1 MAKKIKTQLKTKSK
15 TKKSSFGRQKNSI
28 KKQKVPELQI
38 FGLETEKENAQLIL
52 IPVPWEVTAS
62 YGSGTSSGP
71 ELIFEASSQV
81 DLYDIEVKNAYE
93 CGYYMLP
100 VPYKMKDQ
108 NVSLR
113 REALKINKTL
123 QNLQKLTSSQQKI
136 QDKINRANEAMIDY
150 VYSNTKQILENGKAF
165 GVVGGDHSV
174 PYGAVKALSEH
185 TNGNFGVL
193 HIDAHLDLR
202 DAYLGYQHSHASIM
216 NNVAKLP
223 HAPKKIVQFGIR
235 DFCEEEVQFMAE
247 RSQQFKTYYDLS
259 TKKELLK
266 GRSWLDIC
274 KEAIAELPDQIYVS
288 FDIDGMDPTLCPNT
302 GTPVPGGLSFEQ
314 TLTLLSTIHEMGKKI
329 VGFDLVEV
337 SGGNDKNNPNAEW
350 NGNVGARMLFKL
362 CGWSMVTQ
370 GRYFI

>member
-1 MAKKIKTQLKTKSK
+1 MSKKSAKKTSS
-15 TKKSSFGRQKNSI
+15 KKSA
-28 KKQKVPELQI
+28 KKPKQSPAELQI
-38 FGLETEKENAQLIL
+38 FGLETAKKDAQLVL

-100 VPYKMKDQ
+100 VPQKMKKE
-108 NVSLR
+108 NVTLR
-113 REALKINKTL
+113 REALKLNKAQQNLKALSSSEKKILEKINK
-123 QNLQKLTSSQQKI
+123 
-136 QDKINRANEAMIDY
+136 ANDAMIDY
-150 VYSNTKQILENGKAF
+150 VYSNTKEILKAGKAF
-165 GVVGGDHSV
+165 GVIGGDHSV
-174 PYGAVKALSEH
+174 PYGAIKALSEH
-185 TNGNFGVL
+185 MKGNFGIL

-216 NNVAKLP
+216 NNVAQLP
-223 HAPKKIVQFGIR
+223 NAPKKIIQFGIR
-235 DFCEEEVQFMAE
+235 DFCEEEVQFMDD
-247 RSQQFKTYYDLS
+247 RSGKFKTYYDLP

-274 KEAIAELPDQIYVS
+274 KEAISQLPDQIYVS

-314 TLTLLSTIHEMGKKI
+314 TLALFSTIHEMGKKI

-337 SGGNDKNNPNAEW
+337 SGGTDDSNPNYEW
-350 NGNVGARMLFKL
+350 NGNVGARMLYKL
-362 CGWSMVTQ
+362 CGWAMVTQ
-370 GRYFI
+370 GRYSI

>member
-1 MAKKIKTQLKTKSK
+1 MAKKSQ
-15 TKKSSFGRQKNSI
+15 KKPQKKIQAN
-28 KKQKVPELQI
+28 ELQI
-38 FGLETEKENAQLIL
+38 FGLETARKNAQLVL

-81 DLYDIEVKNAYE
+81 DLFDIEVKNAYE

-100 VPYKMKDQ
+100 VNHKMKSQ

-113 REALKINKTL
+113 KDALKVNKTL
-123 QNLQKLTSSQQKI
+123 QNLKKLSPAQIKI
-136 QDKINRANEAMIDY
+136 QKKINKAAQDMCDY
-150 VYSNTKQILENGKAF
+150 VYNNTKEILKEGKAF
-165 GVVGGDHSV
+165 GVIGGDHST
-174 PYGAVKALSEH
+174 PYGAIKALSEH
-185 TNGNFGVL
+185 LNGNFGIL

-216 NNVAKLP
+216 NNVAQLK
-223 HAPKKIVQFGIR
+223 HAPKKIIQFGIR
-235 DFCEEEVQFMAE
+235 DFCEEEVQFME
-247 RSQQFKTYYDLS
+247 DRPGKFKTYFDLP

-266 GRSWLDIC
+266 GKSWLEIC
-274 KEAIAELPDQIYVS
+274 KEAISQLPDQIYIS

-314 TLTLLSTIHEMGKKI
+314 TLALFSTIHEMGKKI

-337 SGGNDKNNPNAEW
+337 SGGTDESNPNYEW
-350 NGNVGARMLFKL
+350 NGNVGARMLYKL
-362 CGWSMVTQ
+362 CGWAMVTQ
-370 GRYFI
+370 GRYKI

>member
-1 MAKKIKTQLKTKSK
+1 MSKKTAKKNSP
-15 TKKSSFGRQKNSI
+15 KKA
-28 KKQKVPELQI
+28 KQSLAKQPVEMQI
-38 FGLETEKENAQLIL
+38 FGLETPKKDAQLVL

-100 VPYKMKDQ
+100 VPQKMKKE
-108 NVSLR
+108 NVALR
-113 REALKINKTL
+113 REALKVNKA
-123 QNLQKLTSSQQKI
+123 QQSLQKLSPAQQKVLS
-136 QDKINRANEAMIDY
+136 KINKANDAMIDY
-150 VYSNTKQILENGKAF
+150 VYSNTKEILESGKAF
-165 GVVGGDHSV
+165 GVIGGDHSV
-174 PYGAVKALSEH
+174 PFGAIKALSEH
-185 TNGNFGVL
+185 TKGNFGVL

-216 NNVAKLP
+216 NNVSQLP

-235 DFCEEEVQFMAE
+235 DFCEEEVQFMDD
-247 RSQQFKTYYDLS
+247 RNGKFKTYFDLP

-266 GRSWLDIC
+266 GKSWLEIC
-274 KEAIAELPDQIYVS
+274 REAISQLPDQIYVS

-302 GTPVPGGLSFEQ
+302 GTPVPGGLSYEQ
-314 TLTLLSTIHEMGKKI
+314 TLALFSTIHEMGKKI

-337 SGGNDKNNPNAEW
+337 SGGTDASNPNYEW

-362 CGWSMVTQ
+362 CGWAMVTQ
-370 GRYFI
+370 GRYSI

>member
-1 MAKKIKTQLKTKSK
+1 MGKKTHQNKSE
-15 TKKSSFGRQKNSI
+15 N
-28 KKQKVPELQI
+28 ELQI
-38 FGLETEKENAQLIL
+38 FGLETSKKDAQLVL

-100 VPYKMKDQ
+100 IPKKMKAQ

-113 REALKINKTL
+113 REALKVNKTL
-123 QNLQKLTSSQQKI
+123 QNLKKLTPAQTKI
-136 QDKINRANEAMIDY
+136 QNKINKAAEDMCEY
-150 VYSNTKQILENGKAF
+150 VYKNTKEILKENKSF
-165 GVVGGDHSV
+165 GVIGGDHSV
-174 PYGAVKALSEH
+174 PYGAIKALSEH
-185 TNGNFGVL
+185 TKGNFGIL

-216 NNVAKLP
+216 NNVAQLP

-235 DFCEEEVQFMAE
+235 DFCEDEVEFMN
-247 RSQQFKTYYDLS
+247 SQKGKFTTYYDLP
-259 TKKELLK
+259 TKKKLLSGK
-266 GRSWLDIC
+266 SWLEIC

-302 GTPVPGGLSFEQ
+302 GTPVPGGLSYEQ
-314 TLTLLSTIHEMGKKI
+314 TLALFSTIHEMGKKI
-329 VGFDLVEV
+329 IGFDLVEV
-337 SGGNDKNNPNAEW
+337 SGGTDKSNPNYEW
-350 NGNVGARMLFKL
+350 NGNVGARMLYKL
-362 CGWSMVTQ
+362 CGWAMVTQ
-370 GRYFI
+370 GHYQL

>member
-1 MAKKIKTQLKTKSK
+1 MAKKSKLKTNKK
-15 TKKSSFGRQKNSI
+15 TRKN
-28 KKQKVPELQI
+28 KPAPKLQI
-38 FGLETEKENAQLIL
+38 FGLETPQETAQLIL

-100 VPYKMKDQ
+100 VNNKMKLQ
-108 NVSLR
+108 NIFLR
-113 REALKINKTL
+113 SEALKLNKKL
-123 QNLQKLTSSQQKI
+123 QNLEELSKSQLKTQA
-136 QDKINRANEAMIDY
+136 KINKANEDVVEY
-150 VYSNTKQILENGKAF
+150 VYSNTKEILAEGKAF
-165 GVVGGDHSV
+165 GVIGGDHSV
-174 PYGAVKALSEH
+174 PYGAIKALSEH
-185 TNGNFGVL
+185 LEGGFGIL

-216 NNVAKLP
+216 NNVANLP
-223 HAPKKIVQFGIR
+223 AAPKKIVQMGIR
-235 DFCEEEVQFMAE
+235 DFSEEEVQFMNE
-247 RSQQFKTYYDLS
+247 RPSLFKTFYDLP
-259 TKKELLK
+259 TKKELLG

-274 KEAIAELPDQIYVS
+274 KEAIGTLPDQIYIS

-314 TLTLLSTIHEMGKKI
+314 TLALFSTIHEMGKKI

-337 SGGNDKNNPNAEW
+337 SGGPDKKNPNYEW
-350 NGNVGARMLFKL
+350 NGNVGARMLYKL
-362 CGWSMVTQ
+362 CGWAMVTQ
-370 GRYFI
+370 QRYKV